1 VRILVTGASGFI
13 GRHLV
18 DRLADLADVRVRVT
32 LRRPEATPAFE
43 ARGIEAVLGD
53 LTDDAT
59 LRAAVADVDQ
69 IVHAA
74 GATRA
79 ADPALLQRVN
89 ADATGRLAAAAGE
102 AGDAR
107 LLLLSSLAARG
118 PDERPTAGDAPASAY
133 GASKLAGERAV
144 LAELPSQR
152 TLILRLGAVYG
163 PGDRD
168 LLPLFVA
175 AARGL
180 LLVPTV
186 RLPVQ
191 PLYVGDLAELV
202 ASLVESPTWPGPGPW
217 PVVAPERATWAEAS
231 GALARAVGRPGALR
245 LPLPPTLLRV
255 AAQLSELWAGRT
267 GEAPRLDRR
276 RVADLVQHAYTADPT
291 PLAEATGWRAAT
303 PLATGLE
310 RTAQGYRGEGW
321 L

>member
-18 DRLADLADVRVRVT
+18 ERLAELPGVRLRVT
-32 LRRPEATPAFE
+32 LRRPETAPAFE
-43 ARGIEAVLGD
+43 ARGIDTVLGD
-53 LTDDAT
+53 LTDEAT
-59 LRAAVADVDQ
+59 VTAAVAGIDR

-74 GATRA
+74 GVTRA

-89 ADATGRLAAAAGE
+89 AEATGRLAAAARE
-102 AGDAR
+102 AGEAR

-118 PDERPTAGDAPASAY
+118 PDRRAVAGDAPVSAY
-133 GASKLAGERAV
+133 GASKLAGEHAV
-144 LAELPSQR
+144 AAALPADR

-175 AARGL
+175 ASRGM

-186 RLPVQ
+186 RLPIQ
-191 PLYVGDLAELV
+191 PLYVGDLAELL
-202 ASLVESPTWPGPGPW
+202 ASLVARSSWPGAGPW
-217 PVVAPERATWAEAS
+217 PVVGPDRATWAEAADS
-231 GALARAVGRPGALR
+231 LARAVGRPGALR
-245 LPLPPTLLRV
+245 VPLPPAILRV
-255 AAQLSELWAGRT
+255 AAALQEFRAERS

-276 RVADLVQHAYTADPT
+276 RVADLVQHAYTADPEALT
-291 PLAEATGWRAAT
+291 EATGW
-303 PLATGLE
+303 LAPTALEDGLA
-310 RTAQGYRGEGW
+310 RTAAGYRSEGW